1 MRKQTL
7 AAACSVLSF
16 VIVFGLRA
24 LALWLNIRIPLVSYI
39 SPFIIAFILIPVLI
53 IPLTWLN
60 SHLLAWR
67 KARGRDIEEEEKY
80 ENVTA
85 DIISL
90 RPTQPDT
97 ELTSRRRY

>member
-7 AAACSVLSF
+7 AAVCSLLSF
-16 VIVFGLRA
+16 AVVFGLRA
-24 LALWLNIRIPLVSYI
+24 LAHLLNVRLPLAGYASPFLVSFVLI
-39 SPFIIAFILIPVLI
+39 PILIV
-53 IPLTWLN
+53 PLARLN
-60 SHLLAWR
+60 THLLAWR